1 VNGETIAAIATGAV
15 GTGRRALIR
24 VSGPVAM
31 ELAQGVH
38 GVMRVRE
45 GFGRGVRG
53 VGVVRVLADW
63 RGPASERRATEM
75 PALAAWF
82 APGHSYTGEATL
94 ELLVPGGAGGSGSG
108 SGVVAPMV
116 LAALCDV
123 PGVRH
128 AVAGEFTARAYEA
141 GRMTLV
147 EAEGVAAMIAAENQQ
162 QATAARAVLSGEM
175 GRVYVEWAA
184 RVTRLRALVE
194 AGIDF
199 AEEEG
204 VVAID
209 GATLR
214 RACAELLDEVD
225 AKLQRR
231 AGGER
236 VSGAAKVVIAGRPNA
251 GKSTLFNALLGRRR
265 AITSGVAGTTRD
277 ALREVMTLRGSAG
290 RSVEFE
296 LVDVA
301 GVDGVDHEAGEVD
314 RLMNQRA
321 RAEAGAAE
329 VVLWCD
335 DRGVFDPAALASL
348 GVEANAERVIR
359 VRTKRDRAG
368 AGTPAADEI
377 AVSAI
382 AGEGGA
388 GIEALR
394 GRLFE
399 RMWRALGGGAAGL
412 ELLPRHAG
420 ALHRMR
426 EALSDVVGLIDS
438 GAAAHEAI
446 AEELIVAGGAIGE
459 LTGRV
464 ERDEVLGVIFAS
476 FCIGK

>member
-1 VNGETIAAIATGAV
+1 
-15 GTGRRALIR
+15 
-24 VSGPVAM
+24 M
-31 ELAQGVH
+31 
-38 GVMRVRE
+38 
-45 GFGRGVRG
+45 
-53 VGVVRVLADW
+53 
-63 RGPASERRATEM
+63 
-75 PALAAWF
+75 
-82 APGHSYTGEATL
+82 
-94 ELLVPGGAGGSGSG
+94 ELLVPGGAGGAGSG

-116 LAALCDV
+116 LAALCAV

-214 RACAELLDEVD
+214 RACAELVDEVD

-251 GKSTLFNALLGRRR
+251 GKSTLFNVLLGRRR
-265 AITSGVAGTTRD
+265 AITSSVAGTTRD

-301 GVDGVDHEAGEVD
+301 GVDGVDHEAGEMD
-314 RLMNQRA
+314 RLMNERA
-321 RAEAGAAE
+321 RAEAGAAAL
-329 VVLWCD
+329 VLWCD
-335 DRGVFDPAALASL
+335 DRGVFDPAVLASL
-348 GVEANAERVIR
+348 GVEADAERSHSWCAR
-359 VRTKRDRAG
+359 
-368 AGTPAADEI
+368 
-377 AVSAI
+377 SAI
-382 AGEGGA
+382 
-388 GIEALR
+388 
-394 GRLFE
+394 E
-399 RMWRALGGGAAGL
+399 RAR
-412 ELLPRHAG
+412 ERPRPT
-420 ALHRMR
+420 RSR
-426 EALSDVVGLIDS
+426 
-438 GAAAHEAI
+438 
-446 AEELIVAGGAIGE
+446 
-459 LTGRV
+459 
-464 ERDEVLGVIFAS
+464 
-476 FCIGK
+476 